1 MGQIVPS
8 QSSKL
13 VSIMTVDI
21 VDLGSGNT
29 LAIKNWIEK
38 SNVIARTVQNVNELH
53 SEVLVLPGV
62 GAAGSYMERLRENA
76 FHTSIL
82 NHVRNGGR
90 VIGICLGFQIMSSF
104 SEEDGGVEGLGL
116 IEAEVKRLSD
126 KRSHN
131 GWEPLLLRKD
141 KMKKQT
147 FNAKAKLSR
156 KTVLKG
162 RVFYNHEYGVIN
174 KDAKA
179 FTVPVSPEFN
189 QYAGLFVKDR
199 IIGIQFHPE
208 KSQLTGLELI
218 SMIL

>member
-1 MGQIVPS
+1 MVQIVPS

-13 VSIMTVDI
+13 ASTMTVDI
-21 VDLGSGNT
+21 VDLGSGNI

-38 SNVIARTVQNVNELH
+38 SNVSARSVQNVNELQ

-62 GAAGSYMERLRENA
+62 GSAGCYMEKLRESA
-76 FHTSIL
+76 FQTSIL
-82 NHVRNGGR
+82 NHVRDGGR
-90 VIGICLGFQIMSSF
+90 LIGICLGFQLMSSF

-116 IEAEVKRLSD
+116 IEAEVKRLSN
-126 KRSHN
+126 KKSHN
-131 GWEPLLLRKD
+131 GWESLLLRKD
-141 KMKKQT
+141 NMKKQT
-147 FNAKAKLSR
+147 FNAQEKLSR

-174 KDAKA
+174 KDTKA
-179 FTVPVSPEFN
+179 FTVPVSSEFN

-199 IIGIQFHPE
+199 IIGMQFHPE